1 MIQPFRKFCPI
12 SLLTRLCCVLAGVG
26 AVATLAVATPVAA
39 QIKPDLSVERGPALA
54 GGISARAR
62 ANYKQL
68 VAGNGDASVMW
79 TGSGGNHTLYFGKA
93 DFWGVVRGNFTG
105 AGNLQLE
112 CDEFK
117 NNKDFSAYQNLGPA
131 TITTHSKSGVA
142 ELNTTTWVA
151 YPENLIVTEL
161 TNSGSAPLH
170 FHTKL
175 GNALASDGVPACQG
189 ADSRSTW
196 QIVSPD
202 LVAFELG
209 NRPKEKVA
217 NGQKETHPTHFSGRI
232 AGVQITSPEYPH
244 VPFLSWNP
252 QALTVKTGPIKIEPS
267 EHGDAIHFPAG
278 GNQRVYFPVGE
289 MPESA
294 FTFTAW
300 INPGEF
306 APDQTIFSGVATET
320 DKYPYFRGF
329 LAHLLNGV
337 PEVRW
342 NYFNATGTTPL
353 PKGQWS
359 EIKAVYEKQLLTLY
373 VNGKQVAQG
382 DNPPAEA
389 QMGWDKCT
397 LRTGDPKLPFN
408 GCAPK
413 AMLRQ
418 SLCGAAP
425 EVSGQSLN
433 FTVEPGRSVTLL
445 VSLVSDRNTPD
456 YEKVAGKICHATSE
470 ELARLKTAHA
480 AWWHNFWSK
489 SFIEIPD
496 KAVMANWY
504 GSLYDLAC
512 CSRADCPPPGLWY
525 NFVRGMNCGWQGD
538 YTLNY
543 NYQAPFWAGLS
554 ANHFELTD
562 SYDSVLL
569 DHISRGLSIARNAWR
584 MSSMR
589 FPSSL
594 KEFIAQR
601 ALPEPS
607 PNPASYKGI
616 YLYAH
621 LIPLPGWSSDLATFH
636 NQKSGSLFCTVNMVM
651 RWRLTRDLKYAEK
664 VYPFLKGTADFWG
677 DYLVLKDG
685 RYVSLNDA
693 VAERSGDN
701 VNPAT
706 TISFLKLLYPSLL
719 EISQKLNRDA
729 ALRPQWQDIMA
740 RLSPFTYVPASSISS
755 LQSVPREVLKDK
767 MVIRDCEANGP
778 DFPRSAYNEYQDHK
792 ARGSSAGMSC
802 VQTIFPGWSFGL
814 ESPLQEREAVLNTV
828 TFAAQ
833 WFDNNNNC
841 NFYAAAAVAGYDPK
855 EILKNMGALIA
866 NYQLDDFTI
875 VTKGGGTEDVAI
887 IPCALHHMFL
897 QSHQDYIHIFPN
909 WPKDMDA
916 AFGDL
921 PACGGFTISSKQAG
935 GKILYVQIH
944 STAGEVCRMV
954 NPWPQTTVQV
964 VSTVEPAVQ
973 VAGTTISCQTQV
985 GEILTLTPVKPAE

>member
-1 MIQPFRKFCPI
+1 MLTKFYSMSC
-12 SLLTRLCCVLAGVG
+12 LMGLCRVLVSVG
-26 AVATLAVATPVAA
+26 TVATLVLSTPVVA
-39 QIKPDLSVERGPALA
+39 QIKPDRSAERGPALA
-54 GGISARAR
+54 AGISARAR
-62 ANYKQL
+62 DNYKQL

-79 TGSGGNHTLYFGKA
+79 TGAGGNNTLYFGKA

-105 AGNLQLE
+105 AGNLQFE

-117 NNKDFSAYQNLGPA
+117 NQPDFSAYQNLGPA
-131 TITTHSKSGVA
+131 TITTHSKSGEA
-142 ELNTTTWVA
+142 ELKTTTWVA

-161 TNSGSAPLH
+161 TNSGSAPIH
-170 FHTKL
+170 CHTRL
-175 GNALASDGVPACQG
+175 NNALSGDIAPPCRGSDAQ
-189 ADSRSTW
+189 STW

-202 LVAFELG
+202 LVEFELG

-217 NGQKETHPTHFSGRI
+217 KGQKETNPTPTHFSGRI
-232 AGVQITSPEYPH
+232 AGVQITSPEYPQ

-252 QALTVKTGPIKIEPS
+252 QALTVKTGSIKIEPS
-267 EHGDAIHFPAG
+267 EHGDAVQFPAE
-278 GNQRVYFPVGE
+278 GNQRFNFPVGE

-300 INPGEF
+300 INPSEF
-306 APDQTIFSGVATET
+306 TADQGIFSGVATET

-329 LAHLLNGV
+329 LVHLLNGI
-337 PEVRW
+337 PEVCW
-342 NYFNATGTTPL
+342 NYFTATGTTPL

-373 VNGKQVAQG
+373 VNGQLIAQG

-389 QMGWDKCT
+389 QIGWDKCT
-397 LRTGDPKLPFN
+397 LRTGDPQLPFN

-418 SLCGAAP
+418 SLCGAVP
-425 EVSGQSLN
+425 EVSSQSLN
-433 FTVEPGRSVTLL
+433 FTVEPGRTVSLL

-456 YEKVAGKICHATSE
+456 YKKVVGKLCHSTSE
-470 ELARLKTAHA
+470 ELARLKTAHN
-480 AWWHNFWSK
+480 AWWQNFWSK

-496 KAVMANWY
+496 KAVMDNWY

-525 NFVRGMNCGWQGD
+525 NFVRGMTCGWQGD

-562 SYDSVLL
+562 SYDPVLL
-569 DHISRGLSIARNAWR
+569 DHIDRGRSIAKNAWR

-589 FPSSL
+589 FPPSM

-601 ALPEPS
+601 SLPEPS
-607 PNPASYKGI
+607 PNPAAYKGI
-616 YLYAH
+616 FLYCH
-621 LIPLPGWSSDLATFH
+621 LIPLPGWSSDLASFH
-636 NQKSGSLFCTVNMVM
+636 NQKSAALFCAVNMVM

-664 VYPFLKGTADFWG
+664 VYPFLKGTAEFWD

-685 RYVSLNDA
+685 RYVSLKDA

-701 VNPAT
+701 TNPAT
-706 TISFLKLLYPSLL
+706 TISFLNLFYPSLL

-729 ALRPQWQDIMA
+729 DLRPKWQDIMV
-740 RLSPFTYVPASSISS
+740 RLSPFTYAPASSIST
-755 LQSVPREVLKDK
+755 LQKVSPEILKDK
-767 MVIRDCEANGP
+767 MVIRDCEDNGP
-778 DFPRSAYNEYQDHK
+778 DFPQSAYNDYHDHK
-792 ARGSSAGMSC
+792 NRGSSPGMSC

-814 ESPLQEREAVLNTV
+814 ESTPQERDAALNTV

-833 WFDNNNNC
+833 WFDNNNCC
-841 NFYAAAAVAGYDPK
+841 NFYADAAIAGYDPK
-855 EILKNMGALIA
+855 EILKNLDALIA
-866 NYQLDDFTI
+866 NYQRDDFTFE
-875 VTKGGGTEDVAI
+875 TRGGGTEDVAI
-887 IPCALHHMFL
+887 VPCALHHLFL
-897 QSHQDYIHIFPN
+897 QSHQQYIHLFPN

-916 AFGDL
+916 SFGDL

-935 GKILYVQIH
+935 GKIVYVQVR

-954 NPWPQTTVQV
+954 NPWPQTVVKV
-964 VSTVEPAVQ
+964 VSTLKPTEQ
-973 VAGTTISCQTQV
+973 VAGITISRQTQV
-985 GEILTLTPVKPAE
+985 GEILTLTPVKTAK